1 MNKTKKD
8 KKPLKPTYI
17 TKARADMS
25 YIQAEASPFL
35 TCDNCKAP
43 LTIRSCLRHAL
54 FKKRGSKYSVPCK
67 ECGHL
72 NVRIKGAL
80 SMELNTR
87 WVD

>member
-54 FKKRGSKYSVPCK
+54 FKRKGSGYAVPCQN
-67 ECGHL
+67 CGYL
-72 NVRIKGAL
+72 NMRIKGAL
-80 SMELNTR
+80 AMELDGR
-87 WVD
+87 WKQ